1 MQKGLKNVAVVFGGM
16 SCENEISVITGTMA
30 ANVMDRGRYVPYPVY
45 LSQNGRLYTGKTL
58 FDVASFRGGAEG
70 RAEEAL
76 FLNGALYA
84 VKGKKLR
91 EIAKIDCGVNCCHGT
106 GGELSLI
113 HI

>member
-76 FLNGALYA
+76 FRRRIRQTAA
-84 VKGKKLR
+84 VTARKRRKERDWKLM
-91 EIAKIDCGVNCCHGT
+91 CHAPSGR
-106 GGELSLI
+106 
-113 HI
+113 